1 MRLIRKFISYL
12 PVTLRQKFIR
22 NHFRYDQF
30 LPAGLTFKLA
40 ATTEEIQA
48 AYTLCKDKPG
58 KWSCLP
64 STTTLICKDGSE
76 VIGTIS
82 LIADSGFGLPAD
94 NYQNLG
100 RLRQKNLHLIELSG
114 FSVKEEKILLPL
126 CKYAYEYAS
135 RFMKGD
141 AFIISASPE
150 LKEVFSSLFLFSRLE
165 SGKLLRNE
173 RYTGEPE
180 ELQILS
186 FHGIETKFTEVFG
199 HLSEGL
205 NLHQYF
211 FRMSFSEFQ
220 FPKRRYQF
228 AINPI
233 FTPEQLRYFF
243 IERKNVLYHLSEKER
258 HYLSDYYH
266 YPEFQKLIMRET
278 DEKPAYRRSSPRIPV
293 RYKASVINSG
303 AGRIRSG
310 EVNQIALHGLSL
322 NIQGMD
328 FEVGEK
334 ISVMVD
340 LEDSSVKVQGS
351 VVWKSE
357 HGAGVKLDTLPQS
370 WIDINE
376 YAWGLLRSEFQ
387 QSA

>member
-1 MRLIRKFISYL
+1 MRQR
-12 PVTLRQKFIR
+12 FIR
-22 NHFRYDQF
+22 HYFGHDQF
-30 LPAGLTFKLA
+30 LPAGMTFKLA
-40 ATTEEIQA
+40 STTEEIQS

-64 STTTLICKDGSE
+64 STTTLICKDGNE
-76 VIGTIS
+76 IIGTIS
-82 LIADSGFGLPAD
+82 LIADSGFGLPSD

-100 RLRQKNLHLIELSG
+100 RLRKKNLRLIEITGL
-114 FSVKEEKILLPL
+114 SVKEKDILLPL
-126 CKYAYEYAS
+126 TKFAFEYAT

-150 LKEVFSSLFLFSRLE
+150 LRDVFSSVFLFSDHD
-165 SGKLLRNE
+165 SGKLLKNE
-173 RYTGEPE
+173 RYIEEPE
-180 ELQILS
+180 VLQILS
-186 FHGIETKFTEVFG
+186 FHGIEAKYEEVYG
-199 HLSEGL
+199 HYPEGY
-205 NLHQYF
+205 NLHHYF
-211 FRMSFSEFQ
+211 FEMSFSEFQ

-243 IERKNVLYHLSEKER
+243 IERKNILYHLSEKER
-258 HYLSDYYH
+258 FYLSDYYH
-266 YPEFQKLIMRET
+266 YPEFQDLILKDT
-278 DEKPAYRRSSPRIPV
+278 DKKPAYRRSSPRIPV
-293 RYKASVINSG
+293 RYQASVINSG

-322 NIQGMD
+322 SIQGMD

-340 LEDSSVKVQGS
+340 LEESRVKVQGS
-351 VVWKSE
+351 IVWTSE
-357 HGAGVKLDTLPQS
+357 HGAGVKLDSVPQS
-370 WIDINE
+370 WLDINE
-376 YAWGLLRSEFQ
+376 YAWGLLRSEFP